1 MSIIE
6 FLAEFIIPSMIV
18 EMDLSRPAYCRS
30 VAYREFAR
38 ALPETKTPAGL
49 FRAAWAIALHEYPDA
64 DVAEGEAAVAKLIAT
79 IQGRVRSTS
88 VEARLAHL
96 HDVLFDLL
104 GFRGNVD
111 DYYSPSNSY
120 LCDVLQTRRGLPIT
134 LTLVYRRVAQGI
146 GLTVHGVNAPGH
158 FLAEVEM
165 ERGRGQSIYV
175 DPFFGGGL
183 LHEDEVFERIL
194 QATGRKLTPT
204 AEHLVRAAPRQ
215 WLGRMLN
222 NLQAVFASTGRERDM
237 YAMQEMQG
245 LL

>member
-1 MSIIE
+1 MSI
-6 FLAEFIIPSMIV
+6 FLAQMAKPSMIV
-18 EMDLSRPAYCRS
+18 GMDISRPAFCRTN
-30 VAYREFAR
+30 AFRAFAR
-38 ALPETKTPAGL
+38 ELPTLNAPGGL
-49 FRAAWAIALHEYPDA
+49 FRAAWAISQHEHPDA
-64 DVAEGEAAVAKLIAT
+64 DVAEGEAVVANLIAT
-79 IQGRVRSTS
+79 VQGRVRSTS

-104 GFRGNVD
+104 GFQGNVD
-111 DYYSPSNSY
+111 DYYSPSNNY
-120 LCDVLQTRRGLPIT
+120 LCEVLRTRRGLPIT
-134 LTLVYRRVAQGI
+134 LTLLYRRVAQGI

-165 ERGRGQSIYV
+165 DHGQGQSIYV

-183 LHEDEVFERIL
+183 LHEEEVFERIL
-194 QATGRKLTPT
+194 QATGKQLPKT
-204 AEHLVRAAPRQ
+204 AEQLARAAPRQ

-222 NLQAVFASTGRERDM
+222 NLQAVFAATGRERDV